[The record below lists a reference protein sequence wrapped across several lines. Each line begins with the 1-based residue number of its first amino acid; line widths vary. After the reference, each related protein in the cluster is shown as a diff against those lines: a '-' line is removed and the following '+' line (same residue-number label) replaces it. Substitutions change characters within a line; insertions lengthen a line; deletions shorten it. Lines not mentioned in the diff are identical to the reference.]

1 MDVRSQTRIFIK
13 FDLIKSYIAPLPT
26 PFCFTH
32 YWLVDIIGLS
42 PEAWITLIRTLLGLF
57 SASSS
62 PLSSYIT

>member
-1 MDVRSQTRIFIK
+1 MDVRSQIWIFINL
-13 FDLIKSYIAPLPT
+13 DLIKSYIAPPT
-26 PFCFTH
+26 PVCFTY

-42 PEAWITLIRTLLGLF
+42 PEALITLISNLLGLF